1 MEIESTAQES
11 MKKIKMDALS
21 AGGMFVLQLII
32 FLTYYQSG
40 TRPSMT
46 VLGMNG
52 FIFLWFYAYSKKLT
66 KNMENINKEQEL
78 TGHRVSFGILMWYL
92 LNIALVMTVVVLFI
106 WLILL

>member
-1 MEIESTAQES
+1 MEIESTAQDS
-11 MKKIKMDALS
+11 MKKLKIDTLS
-21 AGGMFVLQLII
+21 VGAMFVLQLII

-46 VLGMNG
+46 ILGLNG
-52 FIFLWFYAYSKKLT
+52 FIFLWFHSLSRKMS

-78 TGHRVSFGILMWYL
+78 AGHRVIFGILMWYL
-92 LNIALVMTVVVLFI
+92 LNIALAVTVVILFI